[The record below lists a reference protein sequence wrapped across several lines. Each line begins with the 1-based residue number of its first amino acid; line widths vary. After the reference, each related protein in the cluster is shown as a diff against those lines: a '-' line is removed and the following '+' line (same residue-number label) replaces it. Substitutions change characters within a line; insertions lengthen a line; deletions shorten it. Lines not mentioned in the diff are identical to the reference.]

1 MLLNTDYILPAELT
15 GYVRGALGDL
25 PVNQFQLARWLPNN
39 TIDDLE
45 YRFTRG
51 GEGLVQAAT
60 FRSYD
65 AESPVGSRPGLTRV
79 TGELPPISRKIR
91 LGEYDRLRQRRADAA
106 IRTSIMSDAVR
117 MTRAV
122 AARIELA
129 RGEALYSGKIMLA
142 ENGITATVDFGRAA
156 GHTVTA
162 ATAWTDTAASTPITN
177 LTTWRQT
184 YIDSNGEPPGAI
196 VTSQRIVSLLMRN
209 AEIKAL
215 AYPSGASTTLVTL
228 AVINTIL
235 ESFGL
240 PPIYIN
246 DEQVRVGAT
255 ATRVIPDDRMLFLP
269 APGDP
274 EDPETTQ
281 LGATL
286 WGTTAES
293 LEPEYGIETGE
304 EPGIVAGAYTTANP
318 VAVWTNAAAI
328 SLPVLANPDLSFC
341 ADVA

>member
-1 MLLNTDYILPAELT
+1 MLLNTDYIQPAELT

-25 PVNQFQLARWLPNN
+25 PVNQFTLARWLPNN

-60 FRSYD
+60 FRAYD
-65 AESPVGSRPGLTRV
+65 AESPIGSRPGVTRV
-79 TGELPPISRKIR
+79 TGELPPISRKVR
-91 LGEYDRLRQRRADAA
+91 LGEYDRLRQRRATNGITTA
-106 IRTSIMSDAVR
+106 IMSDAVR

-122 AARIELA
+122 AARMELA
-129 RGEALYSGKIMLA
+129 RGEMLYTGKLTLA
-142 ENGITATVDFGRAA
+142 ENGLVGVVDSGRTA

-162 ATAWTDTAASTPITN
+162 GTVWTNFASSTPVTD
-177 LTTWRQT
+177 LLTWRDVYVAT
-184 YIDSNGEPPGAI
+184 NGEEPGAI
-196 VTSQRIVSLLMRN
+196 LTSRRVMGLLMQN
-209 AEIKAL
+209 AQVKAL
-215 AYPSGASTTLVTL
+215 AYPGNTNATLMTQT
-228 AVINTIL
+228 VINSVL
-235 ESFGL
+235 EAFGL

-246 DEQVRVGAT
+246 DEQVRVGNT
-255 ATRVIPDDRMLFLP
+255 ATRVIPDDRVLLLP

-274 EDPETTQ
+274 NDPESSQ

-293 LEPEYGIETGE
+293 LEPEYGIEDGE
-304 EPGIVAGAYTTANP
+304 EPGIVAGAYSTKDP
-318 VAVWTNAAAI
+318 VAIWTKAAAI
-328 SLPVLANPDLSFC
+328 ALPILANPDLSFC